1 MNKLKEEKNKAQQ
14 EDTHKYFQ
22 KKNDVEKKTLLA
34 VEKAHIARGEVIEKY
49 EKNLLEIERL
59 RREYED
65 KLQNEST

>member
-1 MNKLKEEKNKAQQ
+1 
-14 EDTHKYFQ
+14 
-22 KKNDVEKKTLLA
+22 KTLLA
-34 VEKAHIARGEVIEKY
+34 VEKAHIAHGEVIEKY